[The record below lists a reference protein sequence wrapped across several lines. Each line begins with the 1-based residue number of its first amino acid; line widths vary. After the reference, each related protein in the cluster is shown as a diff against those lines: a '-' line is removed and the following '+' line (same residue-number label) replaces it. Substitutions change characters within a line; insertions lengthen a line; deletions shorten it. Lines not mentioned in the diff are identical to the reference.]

1 MPELVSL
8 QRVVADVPR
17 WRTAA
22 SCTTVKYDL
31 VTHISVSRDGTCWS
45 TPRQSHGVNYWMWR
59 LLAADGA
66 YWCAA
71 YHFGRRDDRDMR
83 TVHLLRSDDL
93 FDWRVLTQMRSGG
106 GPGEPVLSAPEPG
119 VLQCIVR
126 TLEPDHHS

>member
-1 MPELVSL
+1 
-8 QRVVADVPR
+8 
-17 WRTAA
+17 
-22 SCTTVKYDL
+22 
-31 VTHISVSRDGTCWS
+31 
-45 TPRQSHGVNYWMWR
+45 MWR

-66 YWCAA
+66 YWRAA

-106 GPGEPVLSAPEPG
+106 RPGETVLYAPESG